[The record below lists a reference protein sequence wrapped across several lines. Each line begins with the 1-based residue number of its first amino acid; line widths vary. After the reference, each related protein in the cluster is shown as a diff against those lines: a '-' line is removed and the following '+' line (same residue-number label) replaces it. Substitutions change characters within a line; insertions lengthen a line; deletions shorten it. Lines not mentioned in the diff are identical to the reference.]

1 MVRSIPTDC
10 LYVYCITSLTL
21 HCFTVPLTI
30 EQPDMSHKLNVWK
43 RQQRHSSLI
52 PGTVRSMCSPIVG
65 TVKSMCSPIPGTV
78 RSMCSPIIETIRSMC
93 SPIIGT
99 VKSMCSPIPGSKKY
113 CMCSPKKEVCDH
125 LFLEQ

>member
-1 MVRSIPTDC
+1 MVRSIPTHC

-21 HCFTVPLTI
+21 HRFTVPLTI

-43 RQQRHSSLI
+43 RQQRHCSPI
-52 PGTVRSMCSPIVG
+52 PGTVR
-65 TVKSMCSPIPGTV
+65 SMCSPIPGTV